1 MCPFAF
7 AKTAISVPDF
17 ALPSVGTAPVPSS
30 YAGFNPRE
38 VGETRGRTEVLGHRG
53 LEDGFEVAAYDHAP
67 RGLSGQGAG
76 DAMRLVLGIV
86 LSGSGPTVG
95 ELALRLFRFGERC
108 AEVAAAVGFGDE
120 QIVCAVKDE
129 RRGVEAGVACL
140 PERLPVVGRIE
151 TLIGIVGVVASLVA
165 EERAGG
171 DGLHVGEA
179 DAACLVGEDGAG
191 VARLRKEI
199 AEGKAVVV
207 EAEMH
212 FELPR
217 AFSHDETERVVMV
230 AQLAAFAHGQAV
242 VVVHRIVLRLQQ
254 LQPFGEV
261 GRREFQSERRL

>member
-1 MCPFAF
+1 
-7 AKTAISVPDF
+7 
-17 ALPSVGTAPVPSS
+17 
-30 YAGFNPRE
+30 
-38 VGETRGRTEVLGHRG
+38 
-53 LEDGFEVAAYDHAP
+53 
-67 RGLSGQGAG
+67 
-76 DAMRLVLGIV
+76 MRLVLGIV
-86 LSGSGPTVG
+86 LCGSGPTVG

-151 TLIGIVGVVASLVA
+151 TLIGIVGVVASFVA

-191 VARLRKEI
+191 VAGLRKEI

-217 AFSHDETERVVMV
+217 AFSYDETERVVMV

-261 GRREFQSERRL
+261 GRREFQSERRLRDDGPLVARDAIGQPAVCRHGDDGLQPTVGRGDLVVVGPQGNGAHQDGTKPEKTCTHSRVKEWFVLQRYEKS